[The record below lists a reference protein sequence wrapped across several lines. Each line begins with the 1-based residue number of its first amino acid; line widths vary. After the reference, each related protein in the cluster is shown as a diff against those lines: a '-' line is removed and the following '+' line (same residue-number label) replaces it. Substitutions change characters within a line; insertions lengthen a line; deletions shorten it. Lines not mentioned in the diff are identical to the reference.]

1 MQYERNDMAPDA
13 GRFRVRGNVVDVIPA
28 YEKNILRIELENNKI
43 KKIKE
48 IDFLTGDFIVSIDQI
63 TLYPA
68 KQYVVPEEKMK
79 KALEQI
85 RN

>member
-1 MQYERNDMAPDA
+1 MNETIWHQNA

-48 IDFLTGDFIVSIDQI
+48 IDFLTGDFNSF
-63 TLYPA
+63 
-68 KQYVVPEEKMK
+68 
-79 KALEQI
+79 
-85 RN
+85 N